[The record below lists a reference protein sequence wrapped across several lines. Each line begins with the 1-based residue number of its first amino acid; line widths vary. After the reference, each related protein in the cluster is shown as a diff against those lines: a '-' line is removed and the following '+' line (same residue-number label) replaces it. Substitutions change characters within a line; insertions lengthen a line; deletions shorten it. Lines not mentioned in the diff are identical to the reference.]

1 MSNSLKLVI
10 TGIGGQGIVYLVNL
24 LTEAALTARTEVGAS
39 EIHGLS
45 QRGGSVN
52 ACMIF
57 GHSASTLFGP
67 GQADYMIGLEPLEA
81 QRNIGFLHRHSRAV
95 IDGRRVYPFAVSAG
109 NARYPDTGP
118 FIEFLRTRIDQILYI
133 DATLELQATLR
144 SLYALGQASTLKGFP
159 VPASHLGAAI
169 VRTARPE
176 RRAHHVEAFDR
187 GCSANTL

>member
-1 MSNSLKLVI
+1 MSNSIKLVI

-52 ACMIF
+52 ACMVF
-57 GHSASTLFGP
+57 GHSASALFGP

-81 QRNIGFLHRHSRAV
+81 QRNVDFLHRHSRAV

-109 NARYPDTGP
+109 NARYP
-118 FIEFLRTRIDQILYI
+118 
-133 DATLELQATLR
+133 
-144 SLYALGQASTLKGFP
+144 
-159 VPASHLGAAI
+159 
-169 VRTARPE
+169 
-176 RRAHHVEAFDR
+176 
-187 GCSANTL
+187 